1 MELDQLLARTALA
14 LGIGLL
20 IGLERAWQ
28 RRSAESG
35 SRAAGIRTFAI
46 SGLLGG
52 ITGAIA
58 QAAGGGAIGV
68 GGGIVLG
75 AGFAAFAAVIAL
87 FSREEN
93 RAAGSYSATTAI
105 AAMLT
110 FVLGVYALIG
120 DVRIAA
126 AAAVAAAGIL
136 ATREAIHG
144 LVEKIT
150 WPELRSGLVLL
161 AMTCIALPIL
171 KDDPVGS
178 FGGVNPREVWII
190 AIVLASVSFLGY
202 LAVKILGV
210 SRGVLLAAAAGGIVS
225 STAVTLTNAR
235 RAAAGAGAASLLA
248 AGVAVATAVSFL
260 RVFAIAAVIQ
270 PRLILLVAPA
280 IVAATLA
287 AVGVALALAF
297 RAAPRGDTRG
307 HQETFRNPFEFWS
320 VFGFAVFLGLVMV
333 LGRAVGE
340 SFGALGAT
348 VGAIAIGL
356 ADVDSVTVSVA
367 HLAPGVLTLEHGAYA
382 ILAGAASNTVSKAAI
397 GATIGRGR
405 FAAEIAVMAVICLAA
420 GAGGLALTRALFA
433 GA

>member
-58 QAAGGGAIGV
+58 QAADGGAIGV

-280 IVAATLA
+280 LVAATVA
-287 AVGVALALAF
+287 AVAVGLALAF
-297 RAAPRGDTRG
+297 RAPPGKPRE

-320 VFGFAVFLGLVMV
+320 VVGFAVFLGLVMM

-340 SFGALGAT
+340 TFGALGAT

>member
-28 RRSAESG
+28 TRSAESG

-52 ITGAIA
+52 MSGAIA
-58 QAAGGGAIGV
+58 QASDSGPVGV
-68 GGGIVLG
+68 GGGVVLG
-75 AGFAAFAAVIAL
+75 ASFVAYAAVIAL
-87 FSREEN
+87 FCREEN
-93 RAAGSYSATTAI
+93 RAAGTYSATTAI

-110 FVLGVYALIG
+110 FALGAYALIG
-120 DVRIAA
+120 DVRLAA
-126 AAAVAAAGIL
+126 GAAVAATGIL

-161 AMTCIALPIL
+161 AMSCIALPIL
-171 KDDPVGS
+171 RDDPIGS

-190 AIVLASVSFLGY
+190 AILLASVSFLGY
-202 LAVKILGV
+202 IAVKILGV
-210 SRGVLLAAAAGGIVS
+210 SRGVLVAAAAGGIVS

-235 RAAAGAGAASLLA
+235 RAAAGEGAPSLLA
-248 AGVAVATAVSFL
+248 AGVAVATAMSFL
-260 RVFAIAAVIQ
+260 RVFAIAAAIQ

-287 AVGVALALAF
+287 AIAVGLALGF
-297 RAAPRGDTRG
+297 RASPGEQRG

-320 VFGFAVFLGLVMV
+320 VVGFAVFLGLVMV
-333 LGRAVGE
+333 LGRALGE

-367 HLAPGVLTLEHGAYA
+367 HLTPGVLTLEHAAYA

-397 GATIGRGR
+397 GATVGRGR
-405 FAAEIAVMAVICLAA
+405 FAAEIAIMAMICLIA
-420 GAGGLALTRALFA
+420 GASGLGLTWALLT